1 MEELIILSIITMSV
15 LVYELILGQ
24 RKKQSYWIKTKKENK
39 ILYNNYQTALKILS
53 EYDPK
58 LKEYLERENKI

>member
-1 MEELIILSIITMSV
+1 MEKIFVLAVLTIALLI
-15 LVYELILGQ
+15 YEI
-24 RKKQSYWIKTKKENK
+24 IKTKKENK

-58 LKEYLERENKI
+58 LKEYLENKNDTK

>member
-1 MEELIILSIITMSV
+1 MEKIFVLSV
-15 LVYELILGQ
+15 LTIALLIYEI
-24 RKKQSYWIKTKKENK
+24 IKTKKENK

-58 LKEYLERENKI
+58 LKEYLERKKKDV

>member
-1 MEELIILSIITMSV
+1 MYIWREIMEELIILSIFTMSV
-15 LVYELILGQ
+15 LVYELV
-24 RKKQSYWIKTKKENK
+24 KTKKENK

>member
-1 MEELIILSIITMSV
+1 MEELIILNIFTMSV
-15 LVYELILGQ
+15 LVYELV
-24 RKKQSYWIKTKKENK
+24 KTKKENK

-58 LKEYLERENKI
+58 LKEYLEKENKI

>member
-1 MEELIILSIITMSV
+1 MKEIFV
-15 LVYELILGQ
+15 LAVLTIALLTYEI
-24 RKKQSYWIKTKKENK
+24 IKTKKENK

-58 LKEYLERENKI
+58 LKEYLEGQNDTK

>member
-1 MEELIILSIITMSV
+1 MEKIFV
-15 LVYELILGQ
+15 LAVLTIALLTYEI
-24 RKKQSYWIKTKKENK
+24 IKTKKENK

-58 LKEYLERENKI
+58 LKEYLEEQNDTK

>member
-1 MEELIILSIITMSV
+1 MKEIFVLAVLTIALLI
-15 LVYELILGQ
+15 YEI
-24 RKKQSYWIKTKKENK
+24 IKTKKENK

>member
-1 MEELIILSIITMSV
+1 MEELIILSIFTMSA
-15 LVYELILGQ
+15 LVYEL
-24 RKKQSYWIKTKKENK
+24 IKTKKENK

-58 LKEYLERENKI
+58 LKEYLEGQNDTK